1 MTSSGAPAPTYSL
14 VVPLYNEEAVLPIL
28 LHRLDRL
35 IERLD
40 APAEVIL
47 VDDGSRD
54 TTSIVAAAKAKA
66 DRRYRYLALSRNFGH
81 QIAITAGM
89 DAAGG
94 AAVVVMDA
102 DLQDPPEVVLDLIA
116 KWKEG
121 FEIVYAQRLSRGGE
135 SRLKRWTASL
145 FYRVLRRLTA
155 VDIPADVGD
164 FRLVDR
170 KALDAFRAM
179 PERDRFVRGMFGWM
193 GFRQTAV
200 PFHREARAAGRSKY
214 DWLRMARLARD
225 GLVGFSDVPL
235 RLALWLGA
243 IVSVSALVYGAY
255 VVVLAARGDAH
266 LVSGWAS
273 TIAVVTLLAG
283 ANLLTTGIVGLY
295 VGRIHAEVKR
305 RPLYMVARSVGF
317 DREPQ
322 IVPSSMPDQT
332 RIAAGR
338 GFVR

>member
-1 MTSSGAPAPTYSL
+1 MMSAHG
-14 VVPLYNEEAVLPIL
+14 E
-28 LHRLDRL
+28 
-35 IERLD
+35 D
-40 APAEVIL
+40 AP
-47 VDDGSRD
+47 
-54 TTSIVAAAKAKA
+54 
-66 DRRYRYLALSRNFGH
+66 LAFTLPTLR
-81 QIAITAGM
+81 
-89 DAAGG
+89 
-94 AAVVVMDA
+94 VVVSHCALAPMLIKLLAFFFSSSRRHTRYWRDWSSDVCSS
-102 DLQDPPEVVLDLIA
+102 DL
-116 KWKEG
+116 G
-121 FEIVYAQRLSRGGE
+121 
-135 SRLKRWTASL
+135 RLKRWTASL
-145 FYRVLRRLTA
+145 FYRLLRRLTA

-214 DWLRMARLARD
+214 GWLRMTRLARD

-243 IVSVSALVYGAY
+243 VVSLSALVYGAY
-255 VVVLAARGDAH
+255 VVALAMRGDAH

-305 RPLYMVARSVGF
+305 RPLYMVARSIGF

-322 IVPSSMPDQT
+322 VVPASL
-332 RIAAGR
+332 
-338 GFVR
+338 